1 MMFLYSSYFHL
12 VSTYK
17 YDVGNYLF
25 DSIFYWLKCSLTSLQ
40 IKQNNMQY
48 LKQCLTLNT
57 QKTQECCLRELNP
70 IFLYDIKDRINS
82 KEDACE
88 WKHFNT
94 YRQNFQDVPITPC
107 FCCETLFFWNNFKL
121 LQIN

>member
-1 MMFLYSSYFHL
+1 MISMQSFNDVLSSSNFHL

-25 DSIFYWLKCSLTSLQ
+25 DSIFYLLKCSLTSLQ
-40 IKQNNMQY
+40 IKQNSMQY

-70 IFLYDIKDRINS
+70 TFLYNLHHDKVSN
-82 KEDACE
+82 E
-88 WKHFNT
+88 
-94 YRQNFQDVPITPC
+94 Y
-107 FCCETLFFWNNFKL
+107 
-121 LQIN
+121 

>member
-1 MMFLYSSYFHL
+1 MVSMQSFNDVLSSSNFHL

-25 DSIFYWLKCSLTSLQ
+25 DSRFYLLKCSLISLQ
-40 IKQNNMQY
+40 IKQNSMQY

-70 IFLYDIKDRINS
+70 TFLYDLHHDKVSN
-82 KEDACE
+82 E
-88 WKHFNT
+88 
-94 YRQNFQDVPITPC
+94 Y
-107 FCCETLFFWNNFKL
+107 
-121 LQIN
+121 